1 MNRLIPILI
10 ALLVGLSSCSDS
22 NDTPDPDVPTPGALN
37 RYLCLNVAVAGG
49 RESRAEDGTTA
60 GEDDGY
66 DPEHTIRNNENM
78 VSAITAI
85 IYPASA
91 DINNNASADATT
103 VRAFSWKVTASKYT
117 GTQATGFTT
126 GPRLLPSDLSEGDY
140 KLLVIANL
148 DYAAALDG
156 QKLSDVRDLM
166 YPDLPYS
173 SSSSDPDKAY
183 DPLYTKDFIMTSIKE
198 VKLSLYS
205 APANGGIGNTGN
217 KGSQNNPFVPDES
230 IQLDRLAARVDLA
243 LEEKNRNEYT
253 HSDGSK
259 AYYYEYPVIDETGT
273 TVGKFQL
280 THAMVFN
287 ISKNQ
292 FLFKHT
298 SEKLDV
304 DKLQVPGRETQEW
317 KGNKL
322 CATNYVVDP
331 LIYNRNT
338 AKDFIRKF
346 FVYDFYHDN
355 ITANK
360 VFLEK
365 TCRVPNCE
373 DNSRFDSWTDAT
385 NKQYRYYTIAYSA
398 ENTVMVDYQ
407 EAQVHLLRTA
417 YLTGI
422 RFYGR
427 YILNN
432 GVDKQLAF
440 DYFIRHSWTSGEVD
454 TSQPMAYGVVRNNI
468 YRVYINSIHSRKGD
482 FTIKL
487 NVDVLPWQKYTHSG
501 IYM

>member
-10 ALLVGLSSCSDS
+10 VLLVGLSSCSDS
-22 NDTPDPDVPTPGALN
+22 NDTPDPDVPSPGALN
-37 RYLCLNVAVAGG
+37 RYLCLNVAVASG
-49 RESRAEDGTTA
+49 RESRAADGTTA
-60 GEDDGY
+60 GEDEGY
-66 DPEHTIRNNENM
+66 VTEQTIRDREYK

-91 DINNNASADATT
+91 DINDNASAGTTT
-103 VRAFSWKVTASKYT
+103 VRAFSWKVTPSKYS

-126 GPRLLPSDLSEGDY
+126 GPRLLPEDLSEGNY

-148 DYAAALDG
+148 DDASVLDG
-156 QKLSDVRDLM
+156 QSLETVRDLM
-166 YPDLPYS
+166 YFDLPYS
-173 SSSSDPDKAY
+173 SSSSDPDKAN

-198 VKLSLYS
+198 VELSLHS
-205 APANGGIGNTGN
+205 APANGGTGN
-217 KGSQNNPFVPDES
+217 KGSQNNPFVPEEE

-243 LEEKNRNEYT
+243 LDKDSCHEYT
-253 HSDGSK
+253 DSDGSK
-259 AYYYEYPVIDETGT
+259 AYYYEYPVIDSTGT

-304 DKLQVPGRETQEW
+304 NKLQVPGRETQEW
-317 KGNKL
+317 KGGVPR
-322 CATNYVVDP
+322 ATNYVVDP
-331 LIYNRNT
+331 LIYNRN
-338 AKDFIRKF
+338 ADKNNISKF
-346 FVYDFYHDN
+346 FVFDFYHDF

-360 VFLEK
+360 KYLEK

-373 DNSRFDSWTDAT
+373 DNSRFDSWTDA
-385 NKQYRYYTIAYSA
+385 NNHQYRYYTIAYSA
-398 ENTVMVDYQ
+398 ENTVMVKYQ
-407 EAQVHLLRTA
+407 EAQEHLLRTA

-427 YILNN
+427 YELK
-432 GVDKQLAF
+432 GGTPKYLAF
-440 DYFIRHSWTSGEVD
+440 DYFIRHSVTSGEVD

-482 FTIKL
+482 FFIML

>member
-10 ALLVGLSSCSDS
+10 VLLVGLSSCSDS

-60 GEDDGY
+60 GEDEGY

-91 DINNNASADATT
+91 DINNDASASTTT

-117 GTQATGFTT
+117 GTQPTDFTT

-148 DYAAALDG
+148 DYASKLDG
-156 QKLSDVRDLM
+156 QTLKSVRDCL
-166 YPDLPYS
+166 YETLPYS

-198 VKLSLYS
+198 VKLSLHS

-217 KGSQNNPFVPDES
+217 KGSQNNPFVPEEE

-243 LEEKNRNEYT
+243 LDKDSCHEYT
-253 HSDGSK
+253 DSDGSK
-259 AYYYEYPVIDETGT
+259 AYYYEYPVIDSTGT

-304 DKLQVPGRETQEW
+304 NKLQVPGRETQEW

-338 AKDFIRKF
+338 DKDFIRRF
-346 FVYDFYHDN
+346 FVFDFYHDN
-355 ITANK
+355 ITVTEK
-360 VFLEK
+360 FLQK
-365 TCRVPNCE
+365 SCRVPNCE
-373 DNSRFDSWTDAT
+373 DNSRFDTWTDA
-385 NKQYRYYTIAYSA
+385 NKKQYRYYTMAYSA
-398 ENTVMVDYQ
+398 ENTVMVKYQ
-407 EAQVHLLRTA
+407 VAQEHLLRTA

-427 YILNN
+427 YELN
-432 GVDKQLAF
+432 GGTPKYLAF
-440 DYFIRHSWTSGEVD
+440 DYFIRHSGTSGKVD

-482 FTIKL
+482 FFIML

>member
-10 ALLVGLSSCSDS
+10 ALLVGMSSCSDS

-60 GEDDGY
+60 GEDEGY

-91 DINNNASADATT
+91 DINNDESANTTT

-117 GTQATGFTT
+117 GTQPTDFTT
-126 GPRLLPSDLSEGDY
+126 GPRLLPEDLSEGDY

-148 DYAAALDG
+148 DYASVLDG
-156 QKLSDVRDLM
+156 QTLKSVRDLM

-198 VKLSLYS
+198 VKLSLHS
-205 APANGGIGNTGN
+205 APANGGTGN
-217 KGSQNNPFVPDES
+217 KGSQNNPFEPDEA

-243 LEEKNRNEYT
+243 LEENKRNVYT
-253 HSDGSK
+253 DSDGSK

-317 KGNKL
+317 KGGVPR
-322 CATNYVVDP
+322 ATNYVVDP
-331 LIYNRNT
+331 LIYFRKT
-338 AKDFIRKF
+338 TKDFISSF
-346 FVYDFYHDN
+346 FIREFYHDN

-360 VFLEK
+360 KYLEK

-373 DNSRFDSWTDAT
+373 DNTRFDYWTDAT

-407 EAQVHLLRTA
+407 QAQEHLLRTA

-422 RFYGR
+422 RFYGN
-427 YILNN
+427 YKLT
-432 GVDKQLAF
+432 GGTSKQLAF
-440 DYFIRHSWTSGEVD
+440 DYFIRHSVTSDEVD

-482 FTIKL
+482 FFIML

>member
-49 RESRAEDGTTA
+49 RESRAADGTNA
-60 GEDDGY
+60 GEDEGY

-78 VSAITAI
+78 VSAITAV

-91 DINNNASADATT
+91 DINDNASADTTT
-103 VRAFSWKVTASKYT
+103 VRAFSWKVTPSKYT
-117 GTQATGFTT
+117 GTQPTDFTT
-126 GPRLLPSDLSEGDY
+126 GPRLLPDDLPEGDY

-148 DYAAALDG
+148 DYANILDG
-156 QKLSDVRDLM
+156 QLLSVMRDLM
-166 YPDLPYS
+166 YFDLPYS

-198 VKLSLYS
+198 VKLSLRS
-205 APANGGIGNTGN
+205 GTSTTGSSDRDGSLN
-217 KGSQNNPFVPDES
+217 KPFVPDGE

-243 LEEKNRNEYT
+243 LDKDSCHEYT
-253 HSDGSK
+253 DSDGSK
-259 AYYYEYPVIDETGT
+259 AYYYGYPVINEENNKVGT
-273 TVGKFQL
+273 FQL

-298 SEKLDV
+298 SEELDV

-317 KGNKL
+317 KGNKP

-331 LIYNRNT
+331 LIYFRKT
-338 AKDFIRKF
+338 AKDFISSF
-346 FVYDFYHDN
+346 FIREFYHDY

-360 VFLEK
+360 KYLEK

-373 DNSRFDSWTDAT
+373 DNSRFDSWTDP
-385 NKQYRYYTIAYSA
+385 NNNPYRYYTIAYSA

-407 EAQVHLLRTA
+407 VAQEHLLRTA

-422 RFYGR
+422 RFYGI
-427 YILNN
+427 YTLK
-432 GVDKQLAF
+432 GGTPKYLAF
-440 DYFIRHSWTSGEVD
+440 DYFIRHSATSGKVD

-482 FTIKL
+482 FFIML
-487 NVDVLPWQKYTHSG
+487 NVNVIPWQKYTHSG

>member
-49 RESRAEDGTTA
+49 RESRVADGTTA
-60 GEDDGY
+60 GEDEGY

-91 DINNNASADATT
+91 DINNDESASTTT

-117 GTQATGFTT
+117 GTQPTDFTT

-148 DYAAALDG
+148 DYASKLDG
-156 QKLSDVRDLM
+156 QTLKIVRDRL
-166 YPDLPYS
+166 YKALPYS

-198 VKLSLYS
+198 VKLSLHS
-205 APANGGIGNTGN
+205 APANGGTGN
-217 KGSQNNPFVPDES
+217 LGSQNNPFVPEED

-243 LEEKNRNEYT
+243 LDKDSCHEYT
-253 HSDGSK
+253 DTDGSP
-259 AYYYEYPVIDETGT
+259 AYYYEYPVIDETDTKVGT
-273 TVGKFQL
+273 FQL

-298 SEKLDV
+298 SEALDV
-304 DKLQVPGRETQEW
+304 DKLKVPGRETQAW
-317 KGNKL
+317 KGGVPR
-322 CATNYVVDP
+322 ATNYVVDP
-331 LIYNRNT
+331 LIYFRNT
-338 AKDFIRKF
+338 AKDFIREF
-346 FVYDFYHDN
+346 FVKEFYHDN
-355 ITANK
+355 ITDNK

-407 EAQVHLLRTA
+407 QAQEHLLRTA

-422 RFYGR
+422 RFYGN
-427 YILNN
+427 YKLT
-432 GVDKQLAF
+432 GGTSKQLAF
-440 DYFIRHSWTSGEVD
+440 DYFIRHSVTSGEVD

-482 FTIKL
+482 FFIKL

>member
-1 MNRLIPILI
+1 MNRLIPIFI

-49 RESRAEDGTTA
+49 RESRAADGTTA

-91 DINNNASADATT
+91 DINNDASARATT

-117 GTQATGFTT
+117 GMQPTDFTT

-148 DYAAALDG
+148 DYASVLDG
-156 QKLSDVRDLM
+156 QTLKSVRDRL
-166 YPDLPYS
+166 YETLPYS

-198 VKLSLYS
+198 VTLSLHS
-205 APANGGIGNTGN
+205 GTSTIGGSDRDGSLKKPFEPAEKI
-217 KGSQNNPFVPDES
+217 E
-230 IQLDRLAARVDLA
+230 LDRLAARVDLA
-243 LEEKNRNEYT
+243 LEEKNRHEYT
-253 HSDGSK
+253 DSDGSK
-259 AYYYEYPVIDETGT
+259 AYYYEYPVIDSTGT
-273 TVGKFQL
+273 TVGTFQL

-317 KGNKL
+317 KGGVPR
-322 CATNYVVDP
+322 ATNYVVDP

-338 AKDFIRKF
+338 AKDFISSF

-373 DNSRFDSWTDAT
+373 DNSRFDTWTDA
-385 NKQYRYYTIAYSA
+385 NKTQYRYYTIAYSA
-398 ENTVMVDYQ
+398 ENTVMVKYQ
-407 EAQVHLLRTA
+407 EAQEHLLRTA

-422 RFYGR
+422 RFYGN
-427 YILNN
+427 YKLT
-432 GVDKQLAF
+432 GGTSKQLAF
-440 DYFIRHSWTSGEVD
+440 DYFIRHSGTSGKVD

-482 FTIKL
+482 FFIKL

>member
-10 ALLVGLSSCSDS
+10 VLLVGLSSCSDS

-49 RESRAEDGTTA
+49 RESRVADGTTA
-60 GEDDGY
+60 EEDEGY
-66 DPEHTIRNNENM
+66 DKEHTIRNNENM

-117 GTQATGFTT
+117 GTQPTDFTT
-126 GPRLLPSDLSEGDY
+126 GPRLLPSDLSEGVY

-148 DYAAALDG
+148 DYASVLDG
-156 QKLSDVRDLM
+156 QTLKSVRDRL
-166 YPDLPYS
+166 YETLPYS

-198 VKLSLYS
+198 VKLSLHS
-205 APANGGIGNTGN
+205 APANGGTDN
-217 KGSQNNPFVPDES
+217 KGSLNNPFVPDED

-243 LEEKNRNEYT
+243 LEENKRHVYT
-253 HSDGSK
+253 DSDGSK
-259 AYYYEYPVIDETGT
+259 AYSYEYPVINEENTQVGT
-273 TVGKFQL
+273 FQL

-298 SEKLDV
+298 SEALIV
-304 DKLQVPGRETQEW
+304 DKLQVPGRETQVW
-317 KGNKL
+317 KGDKL

-338 AKDFIRKF
+338 DKNFIRKF
-346 FVYDFYHDN
+346 FVSDFYHDN
-355 ITANK
+355 ITVNK
-360 VFLEK
+360 KFLQK
-365 TCRVPNCE
+365 SCRVPNCE
-373 DNSRFDSWTDAT
+373 DNSRFDTWTDA
-385 NKQYRYYTIAYSA
+385 NKKQYRYYTMAYSA
-398 ENTVMVDYQ
+398 ENTVIVKYQ
-407 EAQVHLLRTA
+407 EAQEHLLRTA

-427 YILNN
+427 YELY
-432 GVDKQLAF
+432 GGTPKYLAF
-440 DYFIRHSWTSGEVD
+440 DYFIRHSGTSGEVD

-482 FTIKL
+482 FFIKL

>member
-37 RYLCLNVAVAGG
+37 RYLCLNVAVASG
-49 RESRAEDGTTA
+49 RESRAADGTTA
-60 GEDDGY
+60 GEDEGY
-66 DPEHTIRNNENM
+66 DTEQTIRDREYK

-91 DINNNASADATT
+91 DINDNASAGTTT

-230 IQLDRLAARVDLA
+230 IKLDRLAARVDLA
-243 LEEKNRNEYT
+243 LEENKRHVYT
-253 HSDGSK
+253 DSDGSK

-304 DKLQVPGRETQEW
+304 NKLQVPGRETQEW

-338 AKDFIRKF
+338 AKDFISSF
-346 FVYDFYHDN
+346 FDPKFYHDN

-365 TCRVPNCE
+365 KCRVPDCE
-373 DNSRFDSWTDAT
+373 DNTRFDSWTDAT

-398 ENTVMVDYQ
+398 ENTVMVNYQ
-407 EAQVHLLRTA
+407 VAQEYLLRTA
-417 YLTGI
+417 YLTGV

-440 DYFIRHSWTSGEVD
+440 DYFIRHSGTSGEVD
-454 TSQPMAYGVVRNNI
+454 TKQPMAYGVVRNNI
-468 YRVYINSIHSRKGD
+468 YRVYIKSIHSRKGD
-482 FTIKL
+482 FFIML

>member
-10 ALLVGLSSCSDS
+10 VLLVGLSSCSDS
-22 NDTPDPDVPTPGALN
+22 NDTPDPDVPSPGALN
-37 RYLCLNVAVAGG
+37 RYLCLNVAVASG
-49 RESRAEDGTTA
+49 RESRAADGTTA
-60 GEDDGY
+60 GEDEGY
-66 DPEHTIRNNENM
+66 VTEQTIRDREYK

-91 DINNNASADATT
+91 DINDNASAGTTT
-103 VRAFSWKVTASKYT
+103 VRAFSWKVTPSKYS

-126 GPRLLPSDLSEGDY
+126 GPRLLPEDLSEGNY

-148 DYAAALDG
+148 DYASVLDG
-156 QKLSDVRDLM
+156 QSLETVRDLM
-166 YPDLPYS
+166 YFDLPYS
-173 SSSSDPDKAY
+173 SSSSDPDKAN

-198 VKLSLYS
+198 VELSLHS
-205 APANGGIGNTGN
+205 APANGGTGN
-217 KGSQNNPFVPDES
+217 LGSLNNPFVPDEE

-243 LEEKNRNEYT
+243 LDKDSCHEYT
-253 HSDGSK
+253 DSDGSK
-259 AYYYEYPVIDETGT
+259 AYYYEYPVIDEENNQ
-273 TVGKFQL
+273 VGKFQL

-317 KGNKL
+317 KGGVPR
-322 CATNYVVDP
+322 ATNYVVDP
-331 LIYNRNT
+331 LIYFRNT
-338 AKDFIRKF
+338 AKDFISSF
-346 FVYDFYHDN
+346 FDPKFYHDN
-355 ITANK
+355 ITVNK
-360 VFLEK
+360 DYLQK
-365 TCRVPNCE
+365 KARVPNCE
-373 DNSRFDSWTDAT
+373 DNTRFDSWTVDGKT
-385 NKQYRYYTIAYSA
+385 TYRYYTMAYSA
-398 ENTVMVDYQ
+398 ENTVMVNYQ
-407 EAQVHLLRTA
+407 VAQGHLLRTA

-427 YILNN
+427 YILN
-432 GVDKQLAF
+432 GGTTDKNLAF
-440 DYFIRHSWTSGEVD
+440 DYFIRHSGTSGKVD

-482 FTIKL
+482 FFIKL

>member
-22 NDTPDPDVPTPGALN
+22 NDTPDPDVPSPGALN

-60 GEDDGY
+60 GEDEGY

-91 DINNNASADATT
+91 DINNDASASTTT

-117 GTQATGFTT
+117 GTQPTDFTT
-126 GPRLLPSDLSEGDY
+126 GPRLLPEDLSEGDY

-198 VKLSLYS
+198 VELSLYS
-205 APANGGIGNTGN
+205 APANGGTGN
-217 KGSQNNPFVPDES
+217 KGSQNNPFVPDED

-243 LEEKNRNEYT
+243 LEENKRREYT
-253 HSDGSK
+253 DSDGSK
-259 AYYYEYPVIDETGT
+259 AYYYEYPVIDEENNQ
-273 TVGKFQL
+273 VGKFQL

-304 DKLQVPGRETQEW
+304 NKLQVPGRETQEW
-317 KGNKL
+317 KGGKL

-331 LIYNRNT
+331 LIYFRET
-338 AKDFIRKF
+338 AKDFISSF
-346 FVYDFYHDN
+346 FDPKFYHDN
-355 ITANK
+355 ITVNK
-360 VFLEK
+360 DYLQK
-365 TCRVPNCE
+365 KARVPNCE
-373 DNSRFDSWTDAT
+373 DNTRFDSWTVDGKT
-385 NKQYRYYTIAYSA
+385 TYRYYTMAYSA
-398 ENTVMVDYQ
+398 ENTVMVNYQ
-407 EAQVHLLRTA
+407 VAQGHLLRTA

-427 YILNN
+427 YILN
-432 GVDKQLAF
+432 GGTTDKNLAF
-440 DYFIRHSWTSGEVD
+440 DYFIRHSGTSGKVD

-468 YRVYINSIHSRKGD
+468 YRVYISSIHSRKGD
-482 FTIKL
+482 FFIKL

>member
-49 RESRAEDGTTA
+49 RESRAADGTTA
-60 GEDDGY
+60 GEDEGY
-66 DPEHTIRNNENM
+66 DKEHTIRNNENM

-91 DINNNASADATT
+91 DINNDESANTTT

-117 GTQATGFTT
+117 GTQPTDFTT
-126 GPRLLPSDLSEGDY
+126 GPRLLPSDLPEGDY

-148 DYAAALDG
+148 DYASALDG
-156 QKLSDVRDLM
+156 QPLLSVRDLL
-166 YPDLPYS
+166 YPTLPYS
-173 SSSSDPDKAY
+173 SSSADADKVY
-183 DPLYTKDFIMTSIKE
+183 DPLYTKDFVMTSIKE
-198 VKLSLYS
+198 VKLSLQSTTSTTTSTDRY
-205 APANGGIGNTGN
+205 
-217 KGSQNNPFVPDES
+217 GSQKNPFVPNGKIE
-230 IQLDRLAARVDLA
+230 LDRLAARIDLA
-243 LEEKNRNEYT
+243 LNKDSRHEYT
-253 HSDGSK
+253 DSDGSK
-259 AYYYEYPVIDETGT
+259 AYYYEYPVNDEENNQVGT
-273 TVGKFQL
+273 FQL

-298 SEKLDV
+298 SEGTDV
-304 DKLQVPGRETQEW
+304 DKLQVPGRETQAW
-317 KGNKL
+317 KGGVL
-322 CATNYVVDP
+322 RATNYVVDP
-331 LIYNRNT
+331 LIYFRST
-338 AKDFIRKF
+338 AKDFVSSF
-346 FVYDFYHDN
+346 FIPEFYHDN

-365 TCRVPNCE
+365 TCRVPDCE
-373 DNSRFDSWTDAT
+373 DNSRFDSWTDT
-385 NKQYRYYTIAYSA
+385 DNKPYRYYTLAYSA

-407 EAQVHLLRTA
+407 VAQEHLLRTA

-422 RFYGR
+422 RFYGK
-427 YILNN
+427 YTLT
-432 GVDKQLAF
+432 GGTPKYLAF
-440 DYFIRHSWTSGEVD
+440 DYFIRHSATSGKVD

-482 FTIKL
+482 FFIML
-487 NVDVLPWQKYTHSG
+487 NVNVIPWQKYTHSG

>member
-10 ALLVGLSSCSDS
+10 VLLVGLSSCSDS

-49 RESRAEDGTTA
+49 RESRAADGTTA
-60 GEDDGY
+60 GEDEGY
-66 DPEHTIRNNENM
+66 NPEHTIRNNENM

-91 DINNNASADATT
+91 DINNDESARATT

-117 GTQATGFTT
+117 GTQPTDFTT

-205 APANGGIGNTGN
+205 APANGSTGN
-217 KGSQNNPFVPDES
+217 KGSQNNPFVPEED
-230 IQLDRLAARVDLA
+230 IQLDRLAARIDLA
-243 LEEKNRNEYT
+243 VDKDSCHVYT
-253 HSDGSK
+253 ASDGSK
-259 AYYYEYPVIDETGT
+259 AYFYEYPVINEENNQVGT
-273 TVGKFQL
+273 FQL

-298 SEKLDV
+298 SEALNV

-331 LIYNRNT
+331 LIYKRNADKT
-338 AKDFIRKF
+338 FISTF
-346 FVYDFYHDN
+346 FVFDFYHDN
-355 ITANK
+355 ITVTEK
-360 VFLEK
+360 FLQK
-365 TCRVPNCE
+365 SCRVPNCE
-373 DNSRFDSWTDAT
+373 DNSRFDTWTDA
-385 NKQYRYYTIAYSA
+385 NKKQYRYYTMAYSA
-398 ENTVMVDYQ
+398 ENTVIVKYQ
-407 EAQVHLLRTA
+407 VAQEHLLRTA

-422 RFYGR
+422 RFYGI
-427 YILNN
+427 YTLK
-432 GVDKQLAF
+432 GGTPKYLAF
-440 DYFIRHSWTSGEVD
+440 DYFIRHSGTSGEVD
-454 TSQPMAYGVVRNNI
+454 TKQPMAYGVVRNNI

-482 FTIKL
+482 FFIML

>member
-49 RESRAEDGTTA
+49 RESRAADGTNA
-60 GEDDGY
+60 GEDEGY

-78 VSAITAI
+78 VSTITAV

-91 DINNNASADATT
+91 DINDNASADTTT

-117 GTQATGFTT
+117 GTQPTDFTT

-198 VKLSLYS
+198 VELSLHS
-205 APANGGIGNTGN
+205 APANGGTGPQ
-217 KGSQNNPFVPDES
+217 GSLKNPFVPKDE

-243 LEEKNRNEYT
+243 LEEKNRQEYT
-253 HSDGSK
+253 DSDGSK
-259 AYYYEYPVIDETGT
+259 AYSYIYPVINEEKTQVGT
-273 TVGKFQL
+273 FQL

-304 DKLQVPGRETQEW
+304 NKLQVPGRETQEW

-331 LIYNRNT
+331 LIYFRKT
-338 AKDFIRKF
+338 AKDFISSF
-346 FVYDFYHDN
+346 FIREFYHDY

-360 VFLEK
+360 KYLEK

-373 DNSRFDSWTDAT
+373 DNSRFDSWTDPN
-385 NKQYRYYTIAYSA
+385 NKPYRYYTIAYSA

-407 EAQVHLLRTA
+407 VAQEHLLRTA

-422 RFYGR
+422 RFYGK
-427 YILNN
+427 YTLT
-432 GVDKQLAF
+432 GGTPKYLAF
-440 DYFIRHSWTSGEVD
+440 DYFIRHSATSGKVD

-482 FTIKL
+482 FFIML
-487 NVDVLPWQKYTHSG
+487 NVNVIPWQKYTHSG

>member
-22 NDTPDPDVPTPGALN
+22 NDTPDPDVPSPGALN
-37 RYLCLNVAVAGG
+37 RYLCLDVAVAGG
-49 RESRAEDGTTA
+49 RESRAVDGTTA
-60 GEDDGY
+60 EEDEGY
-66 DPEHTIRNNENM
+66 DKEHTIRNNENM

-91 DINNNASADATT
+91 DINDNASADTTT

-117 GTQATGFTT
+117 GTQPTAFTT

-140 KLLVIANL
+140 KLLVIANI
-148 DYAAALDG
+148 DYANLLDG
-156 QKLSDVRDLM
+156 QQLSLVRDLM
-166 YPDLPYS
+166 YFDLPYS

-205 APANGGIGNTGN
+205 APANGGTGN
-217 KGSQNNPFVPDES
+217 KGSQNNPFVPDED

-243 LEEKNRNEYT
+243 LDKDSCHEYT
-253 HSDGSK
+253 DSDGSK
-259 AYYYEYPVIDETGT
+259 AYYYEYPVIDSTGT

-298 SEKLDV
+298 SEALDV

-317 KGNKL
+317 KGGKL

-331 LIYNRNT
+331 LIYFRNT
-338 AKDFIRKF
+338 AKDFISSF
-346 FVYDFYHDN
+346 FDPKFYHDN
-355 ITANK
+355 ITVNK
-360 VFLEK
+360 DYLQK
-365 TCRVPNCE
+365 KARVPNCE
-373 DNSRFDSWTDAT
+373 DNTRFDSWTVDGKT
-385 NKQYRYYTIAYSA
+385 TYRYYTMAYSA
-398 ENTVMVDYQ
+398 ENTVMVKYQ
-407 EAQVHLLRTA
+407 EAQEHLLRTA

-427 YILNN
+427 YILN
-432 GVDKQLAF
+432 GGTTDKNLAF
-440 DYFIRHSWTSGEVD
+440 DYFIRHSGTSGKVD

-482 FTIKL
+482 FFIKL

>member
-1 MNRLIPILI
+1 MNRLIPIFI

-49 RESRAEDGTTA
+49 RESRVADGTTA
-60 GEDDGY
+60 GEDEGY

-91 DINNNASADATT
+91 DINNDESANTTT

-117 GTQATGFTT
+117 GTQPTDFTT
-126 GPRLLPSDLSEGDY
+126 GPRLLPEDLSEGNY

-148 DYAAALDG
+148 DYASVLDG
-156 QKLSDVRDLM
+156 QTLKSVRDRL
-166 YPDLPYS
+166 YETLPYS

-183 DPLYTKDFIMTSIKE
+183 DPLYTQDFIMTSIKE
-198 VKLSLYS
+198 VELSLHS
-205 APANGGIGNTGN
+205 GTSTIGGSDRDGSLKKPFEPAEEI
-217 KGSQNNPFVPDES
+217 E
-230 IQLDRLAARVDLA
+230 LDRLAARVDLA
-243 LEEKNRNEYT
+243 LEETNRHEYT
-253 HSDGSK
+253 DSDGSK
-259 AYYYEYPVIDETGT
+259 AYSYEYPVIDETGT
-273 TVGKFQL
+273 TVGNFQL

-287 ISKNQ
+287 ISKKQ

-385 NKQYRYYTIAYSA
+385 NKQY
-398 ENTVMVDYQ
+398 
-407 EAQVHLLRTA
+407 
-417 YLTGI
+417 
-422 RFYGR
+422 
-427 YILNN
+427 
-432 GVDKQLAF
+432 
-440 DYFIRHSWTSGEVD
+440 
-454 TSQPMAYGVVRNNI
+454 
-468 YRVYINSIHSRKGD
+468 
-482 FTIKL
+482 
-487 NVDVLPWQKYTHSG
+487 
-501 IYM
+501 